1 MQKPVPVPVVNGDV
15 FSAQAIN
22 QKIVSQ
28 SGQQA
33 LSAYGFIYQ
42 DIDEF
47 QIAVAEAEEE
57 EEERVV

>member
-1 MQKPVPVPVVNGDV
+1 MGDV
-15 FSAQAIN
+15 FKAAAIN

-33 LSAYGFIYQ
+33 LSAFGFIYQ
-42 DIDEF
+42 DVDEF

-57 EEERVV
+57 D

>member
-1 MQKPVPVPVVNGDV
+1 MSDV
-15 FSAQAIN
+15 FKAAAIN
-22 QKIVSQ
+22 QKIVCQ

-42 DIDEF
+42 DVDEF

-57 EEERVV
+57 D